1 MGPEREKD
9 KERERKRDM
18 STCACVCLTVRG
30 LGWAEFF
37 FLCVPSFL
45 RDKKEM
51 LKSMLQNFIKDQ
63 PEAAQLDFHNY
74 ISTKMTEVSGIKG
87 QETKQTAT
95 ETEE

>member
-1 MGPEREKD
+1 MP
-9 KERERKRDM
+9 
-18 STCACVCLTVRG
+18 
-30 LGWAEFF
+30 
-37 FLCVPSFL
+37 
-45 RDKKEM
+45 DKKEM